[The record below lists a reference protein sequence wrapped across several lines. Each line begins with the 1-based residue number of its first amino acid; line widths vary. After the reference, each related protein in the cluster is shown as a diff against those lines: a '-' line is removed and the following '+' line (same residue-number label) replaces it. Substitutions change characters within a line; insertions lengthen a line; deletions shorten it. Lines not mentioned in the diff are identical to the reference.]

1 MADGELLIR
10 NAVVYDP
17 INGVKGEKKDICI
30 RDGKIVESVTNPK
43 VIDAEGRVVMP
54 GGVDIHAHIAGG
66 KVNAGRIMRPEDGRK
81 GVEAK
86 TSVCRVQSGYSI
98 PNTFAT
104 GYRYAKMG
112 YTFVMEAAMPP
123 LLARHTHEE
132 MIDIPILDNAAMPL
146 IDNNWMTLEYIK
158 SGDTDLLAAYIAWM
172 IKATK
177 GYGVKVVNPGGTE
190 AWAWGKNCD
199 LHDAVPYFDV
209 TPAEIVKG
217 LAEATEKYEMPH
229 SVHVHGNM
237 LGHPG
242 NFEVTTDTYDLVKGI
257 KPYRDRPA
265 MHATHTQFHAYGGS
279 TWGDFESQAKHIA
292 NYVNDNNHVSI
303 DLGSIILG
311 DTTTMTADGPM
322 EYSLYQI
329 TGRKWTNCDVELETG
344 SGITPFLYSGKSPVN
359 TVQWAIGQ
367 ELALLIKDPWKV
379 SLTTDHPNAGP
390 FIGYPIII
398 SMLMSKKRR
407 DESAED
413 MHKAIF
419 DRAELP
425 SIDREYDLNEI
436 AIITR
441 GMAAKT
447 LGLAEHGKG
456 HLGVGADADV
466 AIYDMSPEE
475 RDAGQIQKAFLNT
488 KYTIKAGEIVV
499 KDGEVVAA
507 PPGRTIF
514 VTPECDEKLM
524 DEMLVTLKDKFEK
537 YYSVTYNNYSV
548 QDAYLPNPFEIK
560 APWRSS

>member
-1 MADGELLIR
+1 MVEGELLIR
-10 NAVVYDP
+10 NGVVYDP
-17 INGVKGEKKDICI
+17 INGVNGEKKDISI
-30 RDGKIVESVTNPK
+30 RDGKVVEEVTNPK

-54 GGVDIHAHIAGG
+54 GGVDIHSHIAGG
-66 KVNAGRIMRPEDGRK
+66 KVNAGRLFRPEDGRK
-81 GVEAK
+81 GRETK
-86 TSVCRVQSGYSI
+86 TKVCRAQSGYSV

-123 LLARHTHEE
+123 LAARHTHEE
-132 MIDIPILDNAAMPL
+132 MVDIPILDNAAMPL
-146 IDNNWMTLEYIK
+146 IDNNWMTMEYVK

-190 AWAWGKNCD
+190 AWAWAKNCD
-199 LHDAVPYFDV
+199 INDAVPYFDV

-217 LAEATEKYEMPH
+217 LAEATEKFEMPH
-229 SVHVHGNM
+229 SIHVHGNM

-242 NFEVTTDTYDLVKGI
+242 NFETTLATYDLVKGI
-257 KPYRDRPA
+257 KPYRNRPT
-265 MHATHTQFHAYGGS
+265 MHATHTQFHSYGGTS
-279 TWGDFESQAKHIA
+279 WRDFESKAGAIA
-292 NYVNDNNHVSI
+292 DYVNKNEHLSI

-329 TGRKWTNCDVELETG
+329 TGRKWTNHDVELETG

-359 TVQWAIGQ
+359 TIQWAIGQ
-367 ELALLIKDPWKV
+367 ELALLVKDPWKLA
-379 SLTTDHPNAGP
+379 LTTDHPNAGP

-398 SMLMSKKRR
+398 SMLMSKRRR

-413 MHKAIF
+413 MHKVIF
-419 DRAELP
+419 DRAEYS

-447 LGLAEHGKG
+447 LGLHEHGKG
-456 HLGVGADADV
+456 HLGVGADGDV
-466 AIYDMSPEE
+466 AIYDISPEE
-475 RDAGQIQKAFLNT
+475 RDAGKIQKAFLNT
-488 KYTIKAGEIVV
+488 KYTIKGGEVVV
-499 KDGEVVAA
+499 KDGEVVATPA
-507 PPGRTIF
+507 GRTIF
-514 VTPECDEKLM
+514 VTPECDDKLTE
-524 DEMLVTLKDKFEK
+524 EMMVKLKDKFDH
-537 YYSVTYNNYSV
+537 YYSVTFNNYPV
-548 QDAYLPNPFEIK
+548 QDAYLPNPYEIK
-560 APWRSS
+560 APWRS

>member
-1 MADGELLIR
+1 MAEGELLIR
-10 NAVVYDP
+10 NGVVYDP
-17 INGVKGEKKDICI
+17 INGVNGEKKDISI
-30 RDGKIVESVTNPK
+30 RDGKVVEEVTNPK

-54 GGVDIHAHIAGG
+54 GGVDIHSHIAGA
-66 KVNAGRIMRPEDGRK
+66 KVNVGRLFRPEDGRK
-81 GVEAK
+81 GREAK
-86 TSVCRVQSGYSI
+86 TKVCRAQSGYSV

-123 LLARHTHEE
+123 LAARHTHEE
-132 MIDIPILDNAAMPL
+132 MVDIPILDNAAMPL
-146 IDNNWMTLEYIK
+146 IDNNWMTMEYVK

-199 LHDAVPYFDV
+199 INDAVPYFDV
-209 TPAEIVKG
+209 TPAEIIKG
-217 LAEATEKYEMPH
+217 LAEATEKFEMPH
-229 SVHVHGNM
+229 SIHVHGNM

-242 NFEVTTDTYDLVKGI
+242 NFETTLATYDLVKGI

-265 MHATHTQFHAYGGS
+265 MHATHTQFHSYGG
-279 TWGDFESQAKHIA
+279 TRWGDFESKAGAIA
-292 NYVNDNNHVSI
+292 DYVNKNEHLSI
-303 DLGSIILG
+303 DIGSIILG

-329 TGRKWTNCDVELETG
+329 TGRKWTNHDVELETG
-344 SGITPFLYSGKSPVN
+344 SGITPFLYSGKSSVN
-359 TVQWAIGQ
+359 TIQWAIGQ
-367 ELALLIKDPWKV
+367 ELALLIKDPWKLA
-379 SLTTDHPNAGP
+379 LTTDHPNAGP

-407 DESAED
+407 EESAED
-413 MHKAIF
+413 MHSVIY

-447 LGLAEHGKG
+447 LGLHEHGKG
-456 HLGVGADADV
+456 HLGVGADGDV
-466 AIYDMSPEE
+466 AIYDISPEE
-475 RDAGQIQKAFLNT
+475 RDAGKIQKAFLNT
-488 KYTIKAGEIVV
+488 KYTIKGGEVVV
-499 KDGEVVAA
+499 KDGEVVATPA
-507 PPGRTIF
+507 GRTIF
-514 VTPECDEKLM
+514 VTPECDDKLTE
-524 DEMLVTLKDKFEK
+524 EMMVKLKDKFDH
-537 YYSVTYNNYSV
+537 YYSVTFNNYPV
-548 QDAYLPNPFEIK
+548 QDAYLPNPYEIK
-560 APWRSS
+560 APWRS

>member
-1 MADGELLIR
+1 MAAELLIR
-10 NAVVYDP
+10 NGVVYDP
-17 INGVKGEKKDICI
+17 INGVKGEKKDIFI
-30 RDGKIVESVTNPK
+30 RDGKIVESVSNPK
-43 VIDAEGRVVMP
+43 VIDAEGRVIMP
-54 GGVDIHAHIAGG
+54 GGVDIHAHVAGG
-66 KVNAGRIMRPEDGRK
+66 KVNSGRLMRPEDGRK
-81 GVEAK
+81 GIEPK
-86 TSVCRVQSGYSI
+86 TKVCRVQSGYSV

-104 GYRYAKMG
+104 GYRYARMG

-123 LLARHTHEE
+123 LAARHTHEE

-158 SGDTDLLAAYIAWM
+158 SGNTDLLAAYIAWM

-190 AWAWGKNCD
+190 AWAWAKNCD
-199 LHDAVPYFDV
+199 LNDTVPYFDV

-229 SVHVHGNM
+229 SIHVHPNM

-242 NFEVTTDTYDLVKGI
+242 NFEVTKATYDLVKGI
-257 KPYRDRPA
+257 KPYRDRPTL
-265 MHATHTQFHAYGGS
+265 HATHTQFHSYGGT
-279 TWGDFESQAKHIA
+279 TWGDFESQAKSITDYINA
-292 NYVNDNNHVSI
+292 NDHVSI
-303 DLGSIILG
+303 DIGSIILG

-367 ELALLIKDPWKV
+367 ELALLTKDPWKV
-379 SLTTDHPNAGP
+379 ALTTDHPNAGP
-390 FIGYPIII
+390 FIGYPIVI
-398 SMLMSKKRR
+398 SMLMSKQRR
-407 DESAED
+407 DELAED
-413 MHKAIF
+413 VHKVIF
-419 DRAELP
+419 DRTELP
-425 SIDREYDLNEI
+425 SIDREYDLYEI

-447 LGLAEHGKG
+447 LGLHEHGKG
-456 HLGVGADADV
+456 HLGVGADADL
-466 AIYDMSPEE
+466 AIYDMTPEE
-475 RDAGQIQKAFLNT
+475 RDAGKIQKAFLNT

-507 PPGRTIF
+507 PPGKTIF
-514 VTPECDEKLM
+514 VTPECEQSLM
-524 DEMLVTLKDKFEK
+524 DEMLVTLKDKFSK
-537 YYSVTYNNYSV
+537 YYSVTFNNYPV
-548 QDAYLPNPFEIK
+548 QDEYLPNPYEIK
-560 APWRSS
+560 APMRG

>member
-10 NAVVYDP
+10 NGVVYDP
-17 INGVKGEKKDICI
+17 INGVNGEKKDICI
-30 RDGKIVESVTNPK
+30 RDGKVVESVTNPK

-66 KVNAGRIMRPEDGRK
+66 KVNAGRIMRPEDERK
-81 GVEAK
+81 GVEPK
-86 TSVCRVQSGYSI
+86 TKVCRAQSGYSV

-104 GYRYAKMG
+104 GYRYARMG

-123 LLARHTHEE
+123 LAARHTHEE
-132 MIDIPILDNAAMPL
+132 MVDIPILDNAAMPL
-146 IDNNWMTLEYIK
+146 IDNNWMTMEYVK

-172 IKATK
+172 MKATK
-177 GYGVKVVNPGGTE
+177 GYAVKVVNPGGTE
-190 AWAWGKNCD
+190 AWGWAKNCD
-199 LHDAVPYFDV
+199 LNDAVPYFDV
-209 TPAEIVKG
+209 TPAEIIKG
-217 LAEATEKYEMPH
+217 LAEATEKFEMPH
-229 SVHVHGNM
+229 SIHVHGNM

-242 NFEVTTDTYDLVKGI
+242 NYEMTKDTYDVVKGI
-257 KPYRDRPA
+257 KPYRDRPT
-265 MHATHTQFHAYGGS
+265 MHATHTQFHSYGGT
-279 TWGDFESQAKHIA
+279 TWGNFESKAGAIA
-292 NYVNDNNHVSI
+292 DYINKNDHVSI
-303 DLGSIILG
+303 DLGSVILG

-329 TGRKWTNCDVELETG
+329 TGRKWTNHDVELETG
-344 SGITPFLYSGKSPVN
+344 TGITPFLYSGKVSVH
-359 TVQWAIGQ
+359 TIQWAIGQ
-367 ELALLIKDPWKV
+367 ELALLVKDPWKIA
-379 SLTTDHPNAGP
+379 LTTDHPNAGP

-398 SMLMSKKRR
+398 SHLMSKKRR
-407 DESAED
+407 DESAES

-425 SIDREYDLNEI
+425 SVDREYDLNEI

-447 LGLAEHGKG
+447 LGLHEHGKG

-475 RDAGQIQKAFLNT
+475 KDAGKIQKAFLNT

-514 VTPECDEKLM
+514 VTPECDDKLM
-524 DEMLVTLKDKFEK
+524 DEMLVTLKDKFAK
-537 YYSVTYNNYSV
+537 YYSVTFNNYPV
-548 QDAYLPNPFEIK
+548 QDAYLPNPYEIK

>member
-1 MADGELLIR
+1 MAEVLIK
-10 NAVVYDP
+10 NGVVYDP

-30 RDGKIVESVTNPK
+30 RDGKVVESVTNPK
-43 VIDAEGRVVMP
+43 VIDAEGKVVMP

-66 KVNAGRIMRPEDGRK
+66 KVNAGRLFRPEDGRK

-86 TSVCRVQSGYSI
+86 TKVCRPQSGYSV

-123 LLARHTHEE
+123 LAARHTHEE
-132 MIDIPILDNAAMPL
+132 LIDIPILDNAAMPL
-146 IDNNWMTLEYIK
+146 IDNNWMTIEYVK
-158 SGDTDLLAAYIAWM
+158 SGDMDLLAAYIAWM

-177 GYGVKVVNPGGTE
+177 GFGVKIVNPGGTE
-190 AWAWGKNCD
+190 AWAWAKNCD
-199 LHDAVPYFDV
+199 LNDEVPYFDV
-209 TPAEIVKG
+209 TPAEIVKS
-217 LAEATEKYEMPH
+217 LAVANEKFEMPH
-229 SVHVHGNM
+229 SIHVHGNM

-242 NFEVTTDTYDLVKGI
+242 NSGVTTATYDLVKGT
-257 KPYRDRPA
+257 KPSTDRQV
-265 MHATHTQFHAYGGS
+265 MHATHTQFHSYGGT
-279 TWGDFESQAKHIA
+279 TWGDFESKADVIA
-292 NYVNDNNHVSI
+292 DYINQNDHVTI

-329 TGRKWTNCDVELETG
+329 TGRKWTNHDVELETG

-359 TVQWAIGQ
+359 TIQWAIGQ

-379 SLTTDHPNAGP
+379 ALTTDHPNAGP

-413 MHKAIF
+413 MHKVIF
-419 DRAELP
+419 DRATYP

-441 GMAAKT
+441 GMAAKA
-447 LGLAEHGKG
+447 LGLHEHGKG
-456 HLGVGADADV
+456 HLGVGADGDV

-475 RDAGQIQKAFLNT
+475 TDAGKIQKAFLNT
-488 KYTIKAGEIVV
+488 KYTIKGGEVVV
-499 KDGEVVAA
+499 KDGEVVAT
-507 PPGRTIF
+507 PDGKTYF
-514 VTPECDEKLM
+514 VTPECDDTLTE
-524 DEMLVTLKDKFEK
+524 EMMVKLKDKFDH
-537 YYSVTYNNYSV
+537 YYSVTFNNYAV
-548 QDAYLPNPFEIK
+548 QDAYVPNPYEIK
-560 APWRSS
+560 APWRS

>member
-1 MADGELLIR
+1 MAAESELIIK
-10 NAVVYDP
+10 NGVVFDP
-17 INGVKGEKKDICI
+17 INGVKGEQMDLFI
-30 RDGKIVESVTNPK
+30 RGGKIVEAVSNPK

-66 KVNAGRIMRPEDGRK
+66 KVNSGRLMRPEDGRK
-81 GVEAK
+81 GLVPK
-86 TSVCRVQSGYSI
+86 TKVCRCQSGYSV

-104 GYRYAKMG
+104 GYRYAMMG

-123 LLARHTHEE
+123 LAARHTHEE
-132 MIDIPILDNAAMPL
+132 LIDIPILDNAAMPL

-158 SGDTDLLAAYIAWM
+158 SGDIDLLAAYIAWM

-190 AWAWGKNCD
+190 AWAWGKNCN
-199 LHDAVPYFDV
+199 LHDAVPTFDV

-229 SVHVHGNM
+229 SIHVHPNM

-242 NFEVTTDTYDLVKGI
+242 NFEVTKATYDLVKGI
-257 KPYRDRPA
+257 RPYRDRPT
-265 MHATHTQFHAYGGS
+265 MHATHTQFHSYGGS
-279 TWGDFESQAKHIA
+279 TWGDFESQAKSIA
-292 NYVNDNNHVSI
+292 EYINVNDHMSI
-303 DLGSIILG
+303 DIGSIILG

-322 EYSLYQI
+322 EYDLYQI

-359 TVQWAIGQ
+359 TIQWAIGQ
-367 ELALLIKDPWKV
+367 ELALLVKDPWKV
-379 SLTTDHPNAGP
+379 ALTTDHPNAGP

-407 DESAED
+407 DELAAEV
-413 MHKAIF
+413 HKAIY
-419 DRAELP
+419 DRSELP

-447 LGLAEHGKG
+447 LGLSEHGKG
-456 HLGVGADADV
+456 HLGIGADADI
-466 AIYDMSPEE
+466 AIYDMTPEE
-475 RDAGQIQKAFLNT
+475 RDAGKIQKAFLNT

-499 KDGEVVAA
+499 KDGEVVAT
-507 PPGRTIF
+507 PEGRTIF
-514 VTPECDEKLM
+514 VTPECDQTLM
-524 DEMLVTLKDKFEK
+524 DEMLVTLEDRFDK
-537 YYSVTYNNYSV
+537 YYSVTFNNYPV
-548 QDAYLPNPFEIK
+548 QDHYLPHPYEIK
-560 APWRSS
+560 APWRS